1 MVRCWPTPIVLRANW
16 KHRGIGKDDKVL
28 IWGENCAE
36 WIVAFFGCL
45 LRGAVVVPIDK
56 IAAPDFAG
64 RVAQQVDAR
73 LCVGSPHNQIPG
85 IEFLHLDTL
94 REALAALS
102 TIRQSPRRRS
112 TRDDIVQIVF
122 TSGTTAEPRGVVIS
136 HGNILA
142 NLEPLEREIGNYR
155 KYERIFH
162 PLRFLN
168 LLPLSH
174 VFGQF
179 LGIFLPQ
186 LLAAT
191 VIFQDTLN
199 PSEVLAGHQ
208 EGARVGRRRCAA
220 SDGVAERQ
228 DRARSGSRGQTAI
241 VSAAVRGRQRRA
253 FRETLVA
260 IPENSQPLRL
270 EILGLH
276 LRRRGAR
283 CRHGRVLAHGSALS

>member
-1 MVRCWPTPIVLRANW
+1 MLANSRS
-16 KHRGIGKDDKVL
+16 RGIGKGDKVL
-28 IWGENCAE
+28 IWGDNCAE
-36 WIVAFFGCL
+36 WVAAFFGCL
-45 LRGAVVVPIDK
+45 LRGAIVVPVDK
-56 IAAPDFAG
+56 IATADFA
-64 RVAQQVDAR
+64 RRIADQVDAK
-73 LCVGSPHNQIPG
+73 LCVSSPHNEVAGVPTLNL
-85 IEFLHLDTL
+85 ETL
-94 REALAALS
+94 REDLAA
-102 TIRQSPRRRS
+102 QSDAPVAPPPL

-142 NLEPLEREIGNYR
+142 NLEPLEREIGKYL

-199 PSEVLAGHQ
+199 PSEVLANHQ
-208 EGARVGRRRCAA
+208 EGACVGRGRGPAP
-220 SDGVAERQ
+220 DGVAE
-228 DRARSGSRGQTAI
+228 GQT
-241 VSAAVRGRQRRA
+241 
-253 FRETLVA
+253 
-260 IPENSQPLRL
+260 
-270 EILGLH
+270 
-276 LRRRGAR
+276 GAR
-283 CRHGRVLAHGSALS
+283 P